1 MDGAARRRMIVEN
14 VTPVFAQ
21 KGFTGVTTKEI
32 AEAAGVSEA
41 LVFRHFPTKAALYE
55 EILKLGCLA
64 DPDLARL
71 EALPPSTDTLV
82 LMTYGMLWHLVLG
95 VLGDR
100 QLMATRQRLVLHSM
114 MEDGEYARVHFADV
128 KRRILPTYTAS
139 LWAAAQAGDLA
150 PGGPAPANALW
161 FGCHVAAQIAYGR
174 LSGQDAYPYQGDLN
188 TVVTEAARFILRG
201 IGLREQVV
209 AVPFDPQ
216 RLVLLAGRDRHD
228 HRVDDGTEGSRAG
241 DDDGGRP
248 TTTSKADD

>member
-1 MDGAARRRMIVEN
+1 MDSAARRRMIVES
-14 VTPVFAQ
+14 VTPVFAR
-21 KGFTGVTTKEI
+21 KGFAGVTTKEI

-100 QLMATRQRLVLHSM
+100 QLMVTRQRLVLHSM

-128 KRRILPTYTAS
+128 ERRILATYCAS
-139 LWAAAQAGDLA
+139 LRAADQAGDVL
-150 PGGPAPANALW
+150 PGGPAPANAFW

-174 LSGQDAYPYQGDLN
+174 LSGQGVYPYQGELDA
-188 TVVTEAARFILRG
+188 VVTEAARFILRG
-201 IGLREQVV
+201 IGLREAVVGAPFDRQRLALFAGGHAGGVV
-209 AVPFDPQ
+209 AVVCP
-216 RLVLLAGRDRHD
+216 
-228 HRVDDGTEGSRAG
+228 
-241 DDDGGRP
+241 
-248 TTTSKADD
+248 